1 LRVRHLGM
9 ELHAV
14 PAPGLVLHHRYR
26 NAGGRAGN
34 GETRRR
40 LADVVAMTH
49 PHVELV
55 RTSVVAETVEQPAL
69 RHDVDFGMTEL
80 ALIGRF
86 GGTAQLR
93 GQRLHAVAD

>member
-1 LRVRHLGM
+1 
-9 ELHAV
+9 
-14 PAPGLVLHHRYR
+14 
-26 NAGGRAGN
+26 
-34 GETRRR
+34 
-40 LADVVAMTH
+40 MTH

-93 GQRLHAVAD
+93 GQRLHAVADAEDRQARIKHFLRRLRCTRQRVDSGPPDRMMPLAPNAAISA